1 MLAPLVRYG
10 GLLLLNASLAPVPP
24 TPSPNLDQRSAA
36 YSAILTRRPRLFFSL
51 RGGRGAHAC
60 AGVVGAQRHAGLPG
74 PGSPG
79 RRCVCV
85 LGVGGGGL
93 GCCSC

>member
-60 AGVVGAQRHAGLPG
+60 AGVVGGARRHAGLRAPVPRAG
-74 PGSPG
+74 GV
-79 RRCVCV
+79 CVCW
-85 LGVGGGGL
+85 GVGEAG
-93 GCCSC
+93 